1 MARKPLTN
9 PRKEASQERS
19 RATVDALV
27 EATARIL
34 VREGFDKASTNR
46 IAEVAGVSVGSLYQ
60 YFPSKE
66 ALVAAVIERHRQE
79 IMQVVRGELAEAAN
93 QPMEQGVRTLV
104 AVAVKAH
111 RVDPKLHR
119 VLAEQIPRVGRL
131 EKAETFNRENYAL
144 FRAYLE
150 SHRDEIRAADLELAA
165 FICVTAI
172 EAVTHNAVL
181 DHKMVSE
188 EAMDAL
194 IDEATR
200 LVLGYLT
207 GRRAVV

>member
-1 MARKPLTN
+1 MARRPLTN

-79 IMQVVRGELAEAAN
+79 IMQVVRGELALAAN

-131 EKAETFNRENYAL
+131 EKAETFNRENYAI

-181 DHKMVSE
+181 RHKMVSE
-188 EAMDAL
+188 EAMEAL
-194 IDEATR
+194 VDEATR

-207 GRRAVV
+207 G